1 MAKNYVANG
10 DSEMESRAL
19 LTDLYELTMAAWPR
33 KIVDFSL
40 RRTQGTDAGL
50 KVARASYIGG
60 FIGTSNVLAGKIY
73 DCPIFG
79 TMAHS
84 FITSF
89 DTEKEDYLVDLSS
102 RLRRLQS
109 QVVQGVRNKELIE
122 S

>member
-10 DSEMESRAL
+10 DSEMESPAL

-40 RRTQGTDAGL
+40 RQTQGADAGV
-50 KVARASYIGG
+50 KVAGASYIGG

-73 DCPIFG
+73 GLPIFG

-89 DTEKEDYLVDLSS
+89 DKEKEEYLVELSS
-102 RLRRLQS
+102 RMRHLPS
-109 QVVQGVRNKELIE
+109 HVVQGVRNKELIE